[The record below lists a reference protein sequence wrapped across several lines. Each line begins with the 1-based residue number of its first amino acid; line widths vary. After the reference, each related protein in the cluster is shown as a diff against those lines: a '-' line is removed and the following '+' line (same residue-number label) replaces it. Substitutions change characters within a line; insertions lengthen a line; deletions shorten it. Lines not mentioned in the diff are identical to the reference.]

1 MLEGGGKPHYL
12 GRGSQEHCLG
22 EDVDKGHGKI
32 YLMELGGGHRVEKL
46 RSVGAGL
53 PETSF
58 SGWSSVPLLS
68 MLLRP
73 EFLSLPF
80 LSPSQPRLLA
90 WLTFNVLT
98 PSRMSHGTW
107 WSLCARIHISVQR
120 LGVVSHL

>member
-1 MLEGGGKPHYL
+1 M
-12 GRGSQEHCLG
+12 
-22 EDVDKGHGKI
+22 
-32 YLMELGGGHRVEKL
+32 EKL

-73 EFLSLPF
+73 ELLSLPF

-90 WLTFNVLT
+90 WLTFSILT
-98 PSRMSHGTW
+98 PSRRSHGTW